1 MPSPYQVPIAL
12 FVSVLALIV
21 MVLLL
26 TRRKK

>member
-1 MPSPYQVPIAL
+1 MPSPYQVPIAP